1 MLRIGY
7 PLDSHVT
14 YKTDGT
20 PVWDRAISSAP
31 YRKLI
36 KSLFSDGVLPN
47 PSTNLQVSAG
57 TGMKVNLYAGFA
69 ICNGC
74 QKLQETNMSL
84 DIATSSAVNDRI
96 DTVILRLND
105 NDDVRECEFYV
116 LTGTPA
122 VAPVRPAL
130 TQTDSIWEIGLADV
144 LVKAN
149 STQISNANITDTRY
163 ETARCGIISSISE
176 FDTTTLYQQV
186 QADLQEFR
194 DINQAEFIAWVDSL
208 ENKLSG
214 DVAGNL
220 QLQIDELN
228 DFVDHGSLY
237 STNTETFKDLESGFY
252 RLRNYKSDL
261 FPGSVAVT
269 GTMQKNVVGGHH
281 TGTIITTDGVN
292 YTRFADYDSSGTLV
306 SDTGWTKMSVDT
318 LTTMEQVEAST
329 DLSKPVGAGAVQE
342 LNSSLA
348 TYFNFWIDNGYLP
361 DPNAAPLI
369 PVMTSNTTPYGE
381 AFADSEFS
389 DSIKAY
395 MAFDGDDATEWAP
408 NTNSASFGSSYVG
421 YKFNNPSCAKSVLI
435 GSRTSSTGNLRVKG
449 FRIEA
454 SNDCISWDAIFD
466 GAFEDSIAS
475 GSNVRYKQ
483 KFSFNN
489 DKRYLAYRLVILSGE
504 NAKAIE
510 VNALQFYGN

>member
-84 DIATSSAVNDRI
+84 DIATASAVNDRI

-122 VAPVRPAL
+122 VSPVRPAL

-163 ETARCGIISSISE
+163 ETARCGVISSISE

-306 SDTGWTKMSVDT
+306 SDTGWKKMSVDT

-329 DLSKPVGAGAVQE
+329 DDSKAVGAGAVKE
-342 LNSSLA
+342 LSSSL
-348 TYFNFWIDNGYLP
+348 TWEKIYSDLITSINVNVQNKTELRLRLLLSG
-361 DPNAAPLI
+361 APY
-369 PVMTSNTTPYGE
+369 SPYISIGTE
-381 AFADSEFS
+381 QTEGIWVLFCHAGNNIASVQF
-389 DSIKAY
+389 SIKDNVLSY
-395 MAFDGDDATEWAP
+395 NSHNFVGSWTI
-408 NTNSASFGSSYVG
+408 NTFTLEVL
-421 YKFNNPSCAKSVLI
+421 AK
-435 GSRTSSTGNLRVKG
+435 
-449 FRIEA
+449 
-454 SNDCISWDAIFD
+454 
-466 GAFEDSIAS
+466 
-475 GSNVRYKQ
+475 
-483 KFSFNN
+483 
-489 DKRYLAYRLVILSGE
+489 
-504 NAKAIE
+504 
-510 VNALQFYGN
+510 

>member
-84 DIATSSAVNDRI
+84 DIATASAVNDRI

-220 QLQIDELN
+220 QLQINELN

-292 YTRFADYDSSGTLV
+292 YTRFADYDSSGALV
-306 SDTGWTKMSVDT
+306 SDTGWKKMSVDT

-329 DLSKPVGAGAVQE
+329 DDSKAVGAGAVKE
-342 LNSSLA
+342 LSSSLMKY
-348 TYFNFWIDNGYLP
+348 TLIWTNPNNSPFNAQTINIDLSSYDAIYIDILNDGTSIQRSVPNPIIGKGGNSYISYCNTKSGGAPWICVRVVTISD
-361 DPNAAPLI
+361 
-369 PVMTSNTTPYGE
+369 
-381 AFADSEFS
+381 DSIVFS
-389 DSIKAY
+389 DC
-395 MAFDGDDATEWAP
+395 TQQQ
-408 NTNSASFGSSYVG
+408 TN
-421 YKFNNPSCAKSVLI
+421 
-435 GSRTSSTGNLRVKG
+435 
-449 FRIEA
+449 
-454 SNDCISWDAIFD
+454 
-466 GAFEDSIAS
+466 
-475 GSNVRYKQ
+475 GSNYTTVNYRIVPHKIYGI
-483 KFSFNN
+483 KF
-489 DKRYLAYRLVILSGE
+489 
-504 NAKAIE
+504 
-510 VNALQFYGN
+510 

>member
-84 DIATSSAVNDRI
+84 DIATASAVNDRI

-220 QLQIDELN
+220 QLQINELN

-292 YTRFADYDSSGTLV
+292 YTRFADYDSSGALV
-306 SDTGWTKMSVDT
+306 SDTGWKKMSVDT

-329 DLSKPVGAGAVQE
+329 DDSKAVGAGAVKE
-342 LNSSLA
+342 LSSSLGGVNFITEEGKGITGYTLTGADTVFPFSSNSFELQEVVLSSNNEAKTA
-348 TYFNFWIDNGYLP
+348 TFDIEPNIAFVINKTGGVVYPYSYIAIRAISSSGYEFNCSKNADVIQITDISGNGVTIQTK
-361 DPNAAPLI
+361 NQ
-369 PVMTSNTTPYGE
+369 
-381 AFADSEFS
+381 
-389 DSIKAY
+389 
-395 MAFDGDDATEWAP
+395 P
-408 NTNSASFGSSYVG
+408 NTYIVG
-421 YKFNNPSCAKSVLI
+421 ACQ
-435 GSRTSSTGNLRVKG
+435 VK
-449 FRIEA
+449 
-454 SNDCISWDAIFD
+454 
-466 GAFEDSIAS
+466 
-475 GSNVRYKQ
+475 
-483 KFSFNN
+483 
-489 DKRYLAYRLVILSGE
+489 
-504 NAKAIE
+504 
-510 VNALQFYGN
+510 

>member
-1 MLRIGY
+1 MIGY

-84 DIATSSAVNDRI
+84 DIATASAVNDRI

-163 ETARCGIISSISE
+163 ETARCGVISSISE

-292 YTRFADYDSSGTLV
+292 YTRFADYDSSGALV
-306 SDTGWTKMSVDT
+306 SDTGWKKMSVDT

-329 DLSKPVGAGAVQE
+329 DDSKAVGAGAVKE
-342 LNSSLA
+342 LSNSLGGLSSSLEWKLLSS
-348 TYFNFWIDNGYLP
+348 TIGYNKITLP
-361 DPNAAPLI
+361 DNFNELFVNVDA
-369 PVMTSNTTPYGE
+369 N
-381 AFADSEFS
+381 DS
-389 DSIKAY
+389 
-395 MAFDGDDATEWAP
+395 GDNLYSFLLPRIVLSTE
-408 NTNSASFGSSYVG
+408 
-421 YKFNNPSCAKSVLI
+421 
-435 GSRTSSTGNLRVKG
+435 
-449 FRIEA
+449 E
-454 SNDCISWDAIFD
+454 
-466 GAFEDSIAS
+466 
-475 GSNVRYKQ
+475 
-483 KFSFNN
+483 
-489 DKRYLAYRLVILSGE
+489 KRF
-504 NAKAIE
+504 
-510 VNALQFYGN
+510 VNANTSDNDGCCSVRATLSNIYIGASYFGKTNIGPSAKMTVYYR

>member
-1 MLRIGY
+1 MIGY

-84 DIATSSAVNDRI
+84 DIATASAVNDRI

-130 TQTDSIWEIGLADV
+130 TQTDSIWEIGLADI

-163 ETARCGIISSISE
+163 ETARCGVISSISE

-292 YTRFADYDSSGTLV
+292 YTRFADYDSSGALV
-306 SDTGWTKMSVDT
+306 SDTGWKKMSVDT

-329 DLSKPVGAGAVQE
+329 DDSKAVGAGAVKE
-342 LNSSLA
+342 LSSSLEAKGDFELLCYVTSVGDKTVPNLTQYKSIWA
-348 TYFNFWIDNGYLP
+348 TLFIDNGL
-361 DPNAAPLI
+361 
-369 PVMTSNTTPYGE
+369 
-381 AFADSEFS
+381 
-389 DSIKAY
+389 
-395 MAFDGDDATEWAP
+395 
-408 NTNSASFGSSYVG
+408 
-421 YKFNNPSCAKSVLI
+421 
-435 GSRTSSTGNLRVKG
+435 
-449 FRIEA
+449 
-454 SNDCISWDAIFD
+454 
-466 GAFEDSIAS
+466 
-475 GSNVRYKQ
+475 
-483 KFSFNN
+483 
-489 DKRYLAYRLVILSGE
+489 
-504 NAKAIE
+504 
-510 VNALQFYGN
+510 YGNFLMPLSLFKTITTFSRCSHYESSGAYSCDFKYVNDTTINISQIYRITGCYLYGIK

>member
-84 DIATSSAVNDRI
+84 DIATASAVNDRI

-122 VAPVRPAL
+122 VSPVRPAL

-261 FPGSVAVT
+261 FPGSAAVI

-292 YTRFADYDSSGTLV
+292 YTRFADYDSSGALV
-306 SDTGWTKMSVDT
+306 SDTGWKKMSVDT

-329 DLSKPVGAGAVQE
+329 DDSKAVGAGAVKE
-342 LNSSLA
+342 LSNSLGKCELLCYA
-348 TYFNFWIDNGYLP
+348 T
-361 DPNAAPLI
+361 
-369 PVMTSNTTPYGE
+369 
-381 AFADSEFS
+381 
-389 DSIKAY
+389 
-395 MAFDGDDATEWAP
+395 
-408 NTNSASFGSSYVG
+408 
-421 YKFNNPSCAKSVLI
+421 
-435 GSRTSSTGNLRVKG
+435 STGNISVQDLTKYKAVVALLHIDGNIYTTSLIPLSLFKTITRSRCSYYDSSGIYNCDFKYVDDTT
-449 FRIEA
+449 INVLLL
-454 SNDCISWDAIFD
+454 SNSTRC
-466 GAFEDSIAS
+466 
-475 GSNVRYKQ
+475 Y
-483 KFSFNN
+483 
-489 DKRYLAYRLVILSGE
+489 
-504 NAKAIE
+504 
-510 VNALQFYGN
+510 FYGI

>member
-1 MLRIGY
+1 MIGY

-84 DIATSSAVNDRI
+84 DIATASAVNDRI

-163 ETARCGIISSISE
+163 ETARCGVISSISE

-306 SDTGWTKMSVDT
+306 SDTGWKKMSVDT

-329 DLSKPVGAGAVQE
+329 DDSKAVGAGAVKE
-342 LNSSLA
+342 LSSSLVAKGDFELLCYA
-348 TYFNFWIDNGYLP
+348 TSTGNKTVPNLTKYKSILAVLMIDSTAYGTS
-361 DPNAAPLI
+361 LI
-369 PVMTSNTTPYGE
+369 PVSLFKTI
-381 AFADSEFS
+381 S
-389 DSIKAY
+389 DSRCSYYDASGQYKCDY
-395 MAFDGDDATEWAP
+395 KYVDDTTINVTQI
-408 NTNSASFGSSYVG
+408 NTN
-421 YKFNNPSCAKSVLI
+421 
-435 GSRTSSTGNLRVKG
+435 KG
-449 FRIEA
+449 
-454 SNDCISWDAIFD
+454 C
-466 GAFEDSIAS
+466 
-475 GSNVRYKQ
+475 
-483 KFSFNN
+483 
-489 DKRYLAYRLVILSGE
+489 YL
-504 NAKAIE
+504 
-510 VNALQFYGN
+510 YGIK

>member
-84 DIATSSAVNDRI
+84 DIATASAVYDRI

-163 ETARCGIISSISE
+163 ETARCGVISSISE

-237 STNTETFKDLESGFY
+237 SANTETFKDLESGFY

-306 SDTGWTKMSVDT
+306 SDTGWKKMSVDT

-342 LNSSLA
+342 LNSSLTKGKELDYA
-348 TYFNFWIDNGYLP
+348 NEENVA
-361 DPNAAPLI
+361 NQ
-369 PVMTSNTTPYGE
+369 NTKNDVSYTFTQSGL
-381 AFADSEFS
+381 AIMIAD
-389 DSIKAY
+389 
-395 MAFDGDDATEWAP
+395 
-408 NTNSASFGSSYVG
+408 
-421 YKFNNPSCAKSVLI
+421 
-435 GSRTSSTGNLRVKG
+435 R
-449 FRIEA
+449 A
-454 SNDCISWDAIFD
+454 SNPATDVNFYINNKKM
-466 GAFEDSIAS
+466 GLQYLAFEYSRFCMS
-475 GSNVRYKQ
+475 FLVSNGDVATIKTGEICSKRISFVPYK
-483 KFSFNN
+483 
-489 DKRYLAYRLVILSGE
+489 
-504 NAKAIE
+504 
-510 VNALQFYGN
+510 

>member
-1 MLRIGY
+1 MIGY

-84 DIATSSAVNDRI
+84 DIATASAVNDRI

-130 TQTDSIWEIGLADV
+130 TQTDSIWEIGLADI

-163 ETARCGIISSISE
+163 ETARCGVISSISE

-306 SDTGWTKMSVDT
+306 SDTGWKKMSVDT

-348 TYFNFWIDNGYLP
+348 AKGDFELLCYATSTGDKTVPNLTKYKSIWATLVVDNSLNGNL
-361 DPNAAPLI
+361 LI
-369 PVMTSNTTPYGE
+369 PLSLFKTITTYIRCSYYESSGVYACDFKYVNDTTINISQLYRISGCYLYG
-381 AFADSEFS
+381 
-389 DSIKAY
+389 
-395 MAFDGDDATEWAP
+395 
-408 NTNSASFGSSYVG
+408 
-421 YKFNNPSCAKSVLI
+421 
-435 GSRTSSTGNLRVKG
+435 VK
-449 FRIEA
+449 
-454 SNDCISWDAIFD
+454 
-466 GAFEDSIAS
+466 
-475 GSNVRYKQ
+475 
-483 KFSFNN
+483 
-489 DKRYLAYRLVILSGE
+489 
-504 NAKAIE
+504 
-510 VNALQFYGN
+510 

>member
-1 MLRIGY
+1 MIGY

-84 DIATSSAVNDRI
+84 DIATASAVNDRI

-122 VAPVRPAL
+122 VSPVRPAL

-237 STNTETFKDLESGFY
+237 STNSETFKDLESGFY

-261 FPGSVAVT
+261 FPGSAAVI

-306 SDTGWTKMSVDT
+306 SDTGWKKMSVDT

-348 TYFNFWIDNGYLP
+348 VERVVLNTQTY
-361 DPNAAPLI
+361 
-369 PVMTSNTTPYGE
+369 
-381 AFADSEFS
+381 
-389 DSIKAY
+389 
-395 MAFDGDDATEWAP
+395 
-408 NTNSASFGSSYVG
+408 
-421 YKFNNPSCAKSVLI
+421 
-435 GSRTSSTGNLRVKG
+435 
-449 FRIEA
+449 
-454 SNDCISWDAIFD
+454 
-466 GAFEDSIAS
+466 S
-475 GSNVRYKQ
+475 GSKDISIEGNVPT
-483 KFSFNN
+483 N
-489 DKRYLAYRLVILSGE
+489 YRLLLASVDIVGINTRKVTYSLHYTDEQYSVYGLT
-504 NAKAIE
+504 NASDCSCTIT
-510 VNALQFYGN
+510 VYGLCVKNK